1 MTNIFRKIEDSMDHL
16 NSEIYK
22 GNQMEVP
29 EVIPQKQM
37 QSQQILTRGWT
48 QLLFIKMY
56 KNLSTRKKNNN

>member
-37 QSQQILTRGWT
+37 KSQQILTRVWT

-56 KNLSTRKKNNN
+56 KNLSTRKKNND